1 MSSAA
6 SLCVPG
12 RLFRAI
18 YGRVELTTDGIA
30 VVQGPMHLVTDP
42 MTQDAKL
49 VPLWR
54 AMYVPPAPLCRSP
67 NALANLPR
75 ELTGAAGV
83 RARYADMSAQ
93 GETPKVETPDDW
105 KIPGWN

>member
-1 MSSAA
+1 MAQCGA
-6 SLCVPG
+6 
-12 RLFRAI
+12 
-18 YGRVELTTDGIA
+18 
-30 VVQGPMHLVTDP
+30 VQGPMHLVTDP

-54 AMYVPPAPLCRSP
+54 AMYVPLPPSLPFAEPFAPSCRRCPRAAICMYPQSRGAVRQTLC
-67 NALANLPR
+67 L